1 MNKKYDVLIIGAGPA
16 GAATAICLG
25 NSGLRV
31 AVIDKATFPREKT
44 CGDGLTHDVIKQL
57 GLISESLASAFAE
70 LPHKQASYG
79 AEIISPDHDHL
90 YIPFYASGVKQ
101 PIYTCPRF
109 EFDNFMF
116 SQMKQFGNISVFE
129 NCLPEKLDITA
140 DKVVLE
146 TSCGSFE
153 AKMIL
158 GADGANSFVARQ
170 MGVKRVTREH
180 QCVSLRTYF
189 TGLKPLREGNPVEM
203 YILKD
208 VLPGYLWIFH
218 LGDGRA
224 NVGIGMLASI
234 ITKKKINLNKCF
246 EGLLSSE
253 PLKSRLSGG
262 KQSEP
267 FKGYILPM
275 GGERRDI
282 SGSRFLLA
290 GDAASL
296 VDPSTGEGVGNA
308 IRSGRVAAGHILDC
322 LKADDFSSGFNK
334 AYDKEIYRRMMTEF
348 RFHSRMRNLF
358 NYPRLVN
365 FTIGSAARHKPM
377 EASLQ
382 KALLNLHSNRWT
394 SNAVFVLR
402 ILYIYTIQIVWV
414 SLFEGKGKIQ
424 DAGCKMQDAKSKSQ

>member
-1 MNKKYDVLIIGAGPA
+1 MSISRKFDVLIVGAGPS
-16 GAATAICLG
+16 GTAAAICLG
-25 NSGLRV
+25 NSGLNV
-31 AVIDKATFPREKT
+31 AVIDKAAFPREKT

-57 GLISESLASAFAE
+57 GMISDSLASAFE
-70 LPHKQASYG
+70 KLPNKQESFG
-79 AEIISPDHDHL
+79 AEIISPDHLHL
-90 YIPFYASGVKQ
+90 YIPFYARGVKQ
-101 PIYTCPRF
+101 PIYTCPRYD
-109 EFDNFMF
+109 FDNFMF
-116 SQMKQFGNISVFE
+116 GQMKQFGNISVFE
-129 NCLPEKLDITA
+129 NCQTEKLSIT
-140 DKVVLE
+140 DGGVLLE
-146 TSCGSFE
+146 TSSGNFGG
-153 AKMIL
+153 KIIL

-170 MGVKRVTREH
+170 MGVKRVSREH
-180 QCVSLRTYF
+180 QCVSLRTYY
-189 TGLKPLREGNPVEM
+189 TGLKPLREGAPVEM

-224 NVGIGMLASI
+224 NVGIGMLASV
-234 ITKKKINLNKCF
+234 ITKKKINMNKCF

-275 GGERRDI
+275 GGDRRDI
-282 SGSRFLLA
+282 SGKRFLLA

-308 IRSGRVAAGHILDC
+308 IRSGRVAAEHILHC
-322 LKADDFSSGFNK
+322 VKADEFSSAFNK

-358 NYPRLVN
+358 NYPWLVN
-365 FTIGSAARHKPM
+365 FTIGSAARHKKM

-382 KALLNLHSNRWT
+382 KALLNLHSNKWT
-394 SNAVFVLR
+394 SNVMFVMR

-414 SLFEGKGKIQ
+414 SLFPGKAVTR
-424 DAGCKMQDAKSKSQ
+424 DT

>member
-1 MNKKYDVLIIGAGPA
+1 MNRVYDVLILGAGPA

-25 NSGLRV
+25 NSGLSV
-31 AVIDKATFPREKT
+31 AVIDKAVFPREKT
-44 CGDGLTHDVIKQL
+44 CGDGLTHDVVKQM
-57 GLISESLASAFAE
+57 GLISESLASAFAK
-70 LPHKQASYG
+70 LPHKQESFG

-90 YIPFYASGVKQ
+90 YIPFYAKGVKQ

-129 NCLPEKLDITA
+129 NCQTEKLSITNEG
-140 DKVVLE
+140 VLLE
-146 TSCGSFE
+146 TSEGSFE
-153 AKMIL
+153 AKIIL

-170 MGVKRVTREH
+170 MGVKRVSRKH
-180 QCVSLRTYF
+180 QCVSLRTYY
-189 TGLKPLREGNPVEM
+189 TGLRPLRDGAPVEM

-234 ITKKKINLNKCF
+234 ITKKKINMTKCF

-253 PLKSRLSGG
+253 PLKSRLAGG
-262 KQSEP
+262 IQSEP

-282 SGSRFLLA
+282 SGNRFLLA

-308 IRSGRVAAGHILDC
+308 IRSGRVAAEHIKNC
-322 LKADDFSSGFNK
+322 FKADDFSSAFNK

-358 NYPRLVN
+358 NYPWLVN

-382 KALLNLHSNRWT
+382 KALMNLHSNKWT
-394 SNAVFVLR
+394 SNVLFVMR
-402 ILYIYTIQIVWV
+402 ILYIYTIQIIFV
-414 SLFEGKGKIQ
+414 SLFSRK
-424 DAGCKMQDAKSKSQ
+424 DVTRVT